1 MNCGGNT
8 AGMLAEAASTSRNS
22 SRALGAPLAAMA
34 PMFQI
39 TARWESRL
47 VVTTSRRR
55 PLACSSA
62 TALSRSGVT

>member
-8 AGMLAEAASTSRNS
+8 AGMLADAASTSRNRS
-22 SRALGAPLAAMA
+22 TAFGAPLAAMA

-39 TARWESRL
+39 TARCVSRF

-55 PLACSSA
+55 PLACSAA